1 MYIYYPSCNFAI
13 SSPQTAKKVRE
24 YLKEKMD
31 IANVVKLIK
40 ENLMKKILVF
50 MFVKRVE
57 VK

>member
-31 IANVVKLIK
+31 IWKL
-40 ENLMKKILVF
+40 MSIL
-50 MFVKRVE
+50 
-57 VK
+57 

>member
-31 IANVVKLIK
+31 
-40 ENLMKKILVF
+40 KIGRAHV
-50 MFVKRVE
+50 
-57 VK
+57 

>member
-31 IANVVKLIK
+31 IAKCCKIDQ

>member
-31 IANVVKLIK
+31 IAKCC
-40 ENLMKKILVF
+40 KIDQRKF
-50 MFVKRVE
+50 E
-57 VK
+57 